1 MWLGIVIDGRKVQL
15 YRVQSHEKARMPVTS
30 ELGSSRGMQEPM
42 KESTPR
48 IQESIDNQLIEDIS
62 QIKQIA
68 LGEGAVVCQVC
79 GSELRE
85 GTRVVVYAFRPAGEP
100 MFEIGH
106 VKCADDRHVPTECFT
121 LGVRELVVEGR
132 VGWCSDVA
140 TQSSW
145 PVLLEPQALVVN
157 PESTTAAVPRP
168 GVAWF
173 RRPPEE
179 CDAVRVVDGGTAG
192 RDSLRPW
199 QRPVVVECDEREGV
213 EDDTAVDCGSGEE
226 LSSDREDAGS
236 VLRDGGVS
244 SWSADDADGMGG
256 DR

>member
-1 MWLGIVIDGRKVQL
+1 M
-15 YRVQSHEKARMPVTS
+15 EKSNPS
-30 ELGSSRGMQEPM
+30 K
-42 KESTPR
+42 KEVVG
-48 IQESIDNQLIEDIS
+48 EQLIEDIS
-62 QIKQIA
+62 QLKQFA

-85 GTRVVVYAFRPAGEP
+85 GAPVVAYAFRPAGEP

-132 VGWCSDVA
+132 VGTCSDQA
-140 TQSSW
+140 IQSSW
-145 PVLLEPQALVVN
+145 PVLLAPEVLVVS
-157 PESTTAAVPRP
+157 PASSTAAVPVP

-179 CDAVRVVDGGTAG
+179 CDSVRVVDGGTAG

-244 SWSADDADGMGG
+244 SWAADDADGMGG

>member
-1 MWLGIVIDGRKVQL
+1 M
-15 YRVQSHEKARMPVTS
+15 EKSNPS
-30 ELGSSRGMQEPM
+30 K
-42 KESTPR
+42 KEVVG
-48 IQESIDNQLIEDIS
+48 EQLIEDIS
-62 QIKQIA
+62 QLKQFA

-85 GTRVVVYAFRPAGEP
+85 GAPVVAYAFRPAGEP

-132 VGWCSDVA
+132 VGTCSDQA
-140 TQSSW
+140 IQSSW
-145 PVLLEPQALVVN
+145 PVLLAPEVLVVS
-157 PESTTAAVPRP
+157 PASSTAAVPVP

-179 CDAVRVVDGGTAG
+179 CDSVRVVDGGTAG

-199 QRPVVVECDEREGV
+199 QRPVVVECDEPDGI
-213 EDDTAVDCGSGEE
+213 DDGIETTHESGEE
-226 LSSDREDAGS
+226 QSSVRKETES
-236 VLRDGGVS
+236 MFPDGGVS
-244 SWSADDADGMGG
+244 SWSADADDGMGG
-256 DR
+256 GR